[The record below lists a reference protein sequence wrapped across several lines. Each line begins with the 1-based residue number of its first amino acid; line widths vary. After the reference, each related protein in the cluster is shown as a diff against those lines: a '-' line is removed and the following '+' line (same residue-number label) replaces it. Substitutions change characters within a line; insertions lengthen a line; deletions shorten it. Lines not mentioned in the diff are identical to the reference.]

1 MVYVVEII
9 LSNEDIFF
17 SASNDDG
24 KTFGCIIK
32 LNNKNNRLSDDP
44 QIAASGDNVYMIQ
57 RDETDDG
64 DHDIFFKASTDNSET
79 FDPIIELSN
88 HDRGAVSH

>member
-32 LNNKNNRLSDDP
+32 LNNNNRLSDDP
-44 QIAASGDNVYMIQ
+44 QIAAGGDNVYMIQ
-57 RDETDDG
+57 RDETNGG
-64 DHDIFFKASTDNSET
+64 DHDIFFKASTDNNET

>member
-44 QIAASGDNVYMIQ
+44 QIAASGDNVYMI
-57 RDETDDG
+57 
-64 DHDIFFKASTDNSET
+64 
-79 FDPIIELSN
+79 
-88 HDRGAVSH
+88 

>member
-32 LNNKNNRLSDDP
+32 LNNNRLSDDP
-44 QIAASGDNVYMIQ
+44 QIAAGGDNVYMI
-57 RDETDDG
+57 
-64 DHDIFFKASTDNSET
+64 
-79 FDPIIELSN
+79 
-88 HDRGAVSH
+88 

>member
-24 KTFGCIIK
+24 RTFGCIIK
-32 LNNKNNRLSDDP
+32 LNNNNRLSDDP
-44 QIAASGDNVYMIQ
+44 QIAAGGDNVYMI
-57 RDETDDG
+57 
-64 DHDIFFKASTDNSET
+64 
-79 FDPIIELSN
+79 
-88 HDRGAVSH
+88 

>member
-17 SASNDDG
+17 SASIDDG

-32 LNNKNNRLSDDP
+32 LNNNRLSDDP
-44 QIAASGDNVYMIQ
+44 PIAACVYDIEMKPMVVTMISSLKQ
-57 RDETDDG
+57 VLTIVR
-64 DHDIFFKASTDNSET
+64 HLILLLN
-79 FDPIIELSN
+79 
-88 HDRGAVSH
+88 